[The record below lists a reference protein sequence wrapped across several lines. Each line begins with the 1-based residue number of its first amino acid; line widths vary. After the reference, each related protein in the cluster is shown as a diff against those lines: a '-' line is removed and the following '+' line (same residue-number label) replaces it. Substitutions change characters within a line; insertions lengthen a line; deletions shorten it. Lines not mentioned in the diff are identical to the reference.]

1 MRILLVEDNADHREL
16 MRLALTGHNL
26 TWQIEGVVSGE
37 EVLRCLAEGEG
48 YDVVFLDYSLP
59 GRDGLE
65 VLEEIRRG
73 EVPPPVV
80 MVTGRGDE
88 QVAVGAMKG
97 GAYDYVV
104 KVEGYLQRLPVLA
117 QRAME
122 AYQFALKRKQAE
134 QALSESE
141 QRYRNLVEY
150 APDVIYTLA
159 PDGTITSLNPA
170 FERITG
176 WSRSEWLNKQFAPIL
191 HPDDLSRGLEF
202 FQRIMKGEKIT
213 PFELR
218 ALRKSGDYLVAE
230 FVVTPQ
236 TQNGSVIG
244 ILGIARDITER
255 KQAEEALRE
264 SEERYHSFFDNSI
277 DAVMLTAPNGT
288 ILAANS
294 EACHMFGYTEEELRR
309 VGRNGIVDTSD
320 PRLLIALEERT
331 RTGKFKGELIQIRK
345 DGTKFPTEISTA
357 IFKDKDGHFKTSMII
372 RDITEHKQAEE
383 ALKESE
389 SRFRSIIE
397 SSKDGIIFFDGKTRK
412 ILFGNGTMAELLGY
426 SKEGLVGRSIP
437 SLHPP
442 EDWESIEQ
450 EFQKH
455 VRGEISISTGIP
467 VLRSDGSVFY
477 ADISSSLIPLDGIF
491 YFSAFFRDITERKR
505 AEEALCES
513 EERLRAMFEHMSSGV
528 AVYKA
533 HEEGQD
539 FVFKDFNPAAERIT
553 RITREQAV
561 GHRLL
566 GLFPYMDRSGL
577 LDALRR
583 VWRTGQSEHLSPF
596 YYKDTIREGWRE
608 NRIYKLP
615 SGEVVAIFD
624 DITERKQMEEVLRR
638 SEEEAKRLAQESAIM
653 ADIGRIISSSLNIE
667 EVYEYFAEEVQK
679 LIPFD
684 SIAINMINHKEGTV
698 TVPYVS
704 KITVPRCQPG
714 DVLPLLGS
722 VTGELMRTR
731 SGLII
736 QTENR
741 NELQTRFPTLL
752 TAFDVG
758 LRTVIA
764 VPLISKDRVIGA
776 IHFRSAKSNAYSE
789 HDLKLAESISSQ
801 IAGAIANAQLFI
813 EHYNGPQNLDSVISY
828 TWEIKGGGPS
838 GTNAK
843 EVSAF
848 I

>member
-1 MRILLVEDNADHREL
+1 
-16 MRLALTGHNL
+16 
-26 TWQIEGVVSGE
+26 
-37 EVLRCLAEGEG
+37 
-48 YDVVFLDYSLP
+48 
-59 GRDGLE
+59 
-65 VLEEIRRG
+65 
-73 EVPPPVV
+73 
-80 MVTGRGDE
+80 
-88 QVAVGAMKG
+88 
-97 GAYDYVV
+97 
-104 KVEGYLQRLPVLA
+104 
-117 QRAME
+117 
-122 AYQFALKRKQAE
+122 
-134 QALSESE
+134 
-141 QRYRNLVEY
+141 
-150 APDVIYTLA
+150 
-159 PDGTITSLNPA
+159 
-170 FERITG
+170 
-176 WSRSEWLNKQFAPIL
+176 
-191 HPDDLSRGLEF
+191 
-202 FQRIMKGEKIT
+202 
-213 PFELR
+213 
-218 ALRKSGDYLVAE
+218 
-230 FVVTPQ
+230 
-236 TQNGSVIG
+236 
-244 ILGIARDITER
+244 
-255 KQAEEALRE
+255 
-264 SEERYHSFFDNSI
+264 
-277 DAVMLTAPNGT
+277 
-288 ILAANS
+288 
-294 EACHMFGYTEEELRR
+294 
-309 VGRNGIVDTSD
+309 
-320 PRLLIALEERT
+320 
-331 RTGKFKGELIQIRK
+331 LIQIRK